1 MSEETKAAK
10 VSPEPFATFEE
21 LGAPAPL
28 LQSLSAFGYERPTA
42 LQAKAWKI
50 FEEGKDALV
59 TAHPG
64 TGKTGTY
71 LLPALASVD
80 LDQKT
85 TQVLVLVP
93 GRERAQ
99 RVAEGFAALGS
110 SMAGE
115 KGERLSVMP
124 LGGGPPDAVV
134 TERLARGQQIL
145 VATPDKLFDLLEA
158 GSIQLPDLQTLIVD
172 EVDETLRGGQDE
184 SLGELL
190 DGLAVAKRTWFLAGN
205 FTEELLSWV
214 LDEGED
220 NSERLAIEAV
230 ELEESPAEPRFAQVP
245 SHRKFETLVR
255 QLEAAPEKIALVFA
269 GDKNQCE
276 EASRR
281 LRSRGFTAEA
291 YHTGMTKK
299 RRNELSKSLE
309 EGELDV
315 VVATDP
321 AAREGK
327 LPQVERVLH
336 MAPPRDIGCYA
347 HRLEHL
353 AEGGDTVLI
362 VTPRE
367 RPILYGL
374 EQATGLRPEPIGAG
388 GQHSGGDRPPRA
400 ERRPDGVEEGMVR
413 LYLGIGRWGG
423 VRPGDIVGA
432 IANEAGVPGKE
443 IGSIDIYDRFSFV
456 ELPEGYKDQVLDRM
470 AGGQI
475 RGRSI
480 EIRPAT
486 PRADGTYGGPEEEEA
501 AGGGQRGGG
510 RRGGGRPRERQGS
523 YRSRDDY

>member
-1 MSEETKAAK
+1 MSEESKASK
-10 VSPEPFATFEE
+10 VTPEPFVTFEE

-28 LQSLSAFGYERPTA
+28 LQSLAAFGYERPTS
-42 LQAKAWKI
+42 LQAKAWKT
-50 FEEGKDALV
+50 FESGKDALI

-71 LLPALASVD
+71 LLPALASLD
-80 LDQKT
+80 LEQRT

-110 SMAGE
+110 GMTNA
-115 KGERLSVMP
+115 KGERLAVMP
-124 LGGGPPDAVV
+124 LGGGPPDGVV
-134 TERLARGQQIL
+134 TERLARGQQVL
-145 VATPDKLFDLLEA
+145 VATPDKLFELLEA

-172 EVDETLRGGQDE
+172 EIDETLRGGQDE

-190 DGLAVAKRTWFLAGN
+190 DGLAVKQRTWFLAGK
-205 FTEELLSWV
+205 FTEELLTWII
-214 LDEGED
+214 DEGED
-220 NSERLAIEAV
+220 NAERLEIETV
-230 ELEESPAEPRFAQVP
+230 EFEEPCAEPRFAQVP

-255 QLEAAPEKIALVFA
+255 QLEAESEKIALVFA

-276 EASRR
+276 EASHR
-281 LRSRGFTAEA
+281 LRSRGFTAEP
-291 YHTGMTKK
+291 YHSGMTKK
-299 RRNELSKSLE
+299 RRTELSKSLE

-315 VVATDP
+315 LVATDP

-327 LPQVERVLH
+327 LPEVERVLH
-336 MAPPRDIGCYA
+336 MAPPRDIVSYA
-347 HRLEHL
+347 HRLDHL

-388 GQHSGGDRPPRA
+388 GGPGGGNRKPRG

-456 ELPEGYKDQVLDRM
+456 ELPEGYKEQVLDRM

-486 PRADGTYGGPEEEEA
+486 PRADGTFGGPEEEAESR
-501 AGGGQRGGG
+501 GSGGG
-510 RRGGGRPRERQGS
+510 RQRERQGS
-523 YRSRDDY
+523 YRGGDGDDY